1 MAITT
6 FDGYIGAFKQSLVI
20 SKTGAVTTVAGQP
33 ATTFTA
39 AGFPGAGSS
48 PGNTTNGVVPT
59 DATTGFPTIDAPAG
73 SNKQYLSRVEG
84 YSSVLATLAVYDVLF
99 WAGPTTIPTSGTTT
113 VSLTSRP
120 SFTSRLPYMSDGVTR
135 DYRQTELWAWASTA
149 WSNHAHTLSITYT
162 DQDGNTGAT
171 TGNVSTQNRAVNRLM
186 RMPWAAGD
194 YGTRDLEGYAVNGVT
209 SATGAVV
216 VMVMRKLWQ
225 ARIPVVNWF
234 NFGIDQTGMPELF
247 GTSALM
253 LVVTPDSTSTGT
265 PQVNLEIA
273 EG

>member
-6 FDGYIGAFKQSLVI
+6 FDGYIGAFKQSLVV
-20 SKTGAVTTVAGQP
+20 SKTAAVTTVAGAP
-33 ATTFTA
+33 ATTFTS
-39 AGFPGAGSS
+39 AGFPGAGSA
-48 PGNTTNGVVPT
+48 PADTTNGVVPT

-84 YSSVLATLAVYDVLF
+84 YSSVLATLAIYDVLF

-113 VSLTSRP
+113 VSLSSRP
-120 SFTSRLPYMSDGVTR
+120 SFASRLPYMSDGVTR
-135 DYRQTELWAWASTA
+135 NYRQTELWAWASTA

-162 DQDGNTGAT
+162 DQDGNTGQS
-171 TGNVSTQNRAVNRLM
+171 TGNVSTTNRAVNRLM

-194 YGTRDLEGYAVNGVT
+194 YGTRDLEGYAVNGIA

-216 VMVMRKLWQ
+216 VMVMRKIWQ

-234 NFGIDQTGMPELF
+234 NFGIDQTGMPQIF
-247 GTSALM
+247 DTSALM